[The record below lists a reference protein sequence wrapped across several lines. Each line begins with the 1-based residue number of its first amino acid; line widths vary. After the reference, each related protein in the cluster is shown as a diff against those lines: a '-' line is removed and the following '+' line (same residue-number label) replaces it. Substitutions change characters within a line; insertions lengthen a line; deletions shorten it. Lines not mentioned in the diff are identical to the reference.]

1 MQIYSRNY
9 RCELSIIEA
18 LKLFFAQIFSY
29 KKYIISS
36 IYSEIKS
43 KYQKETFG
51 MVWSI
56 ILPIIPMSLY
66 ILLATIK
73 AFKADDNIPHV
84 FYIAIGLITWLLMS
98 ELIVATMKS
107 IRKNK
112 TTLLKSNFPFSVIY
126 ISSIGEVLFNMS
138 IRMVVLI
145 AIVLYFS
152 IDIKFINVI
161 YTLIAFIPIIMFSFG
176 VGKLLSIIDIYI
188 PDTKRLVDMFLRYGL
203 FLSSVIFPFPTT
215 GTLGELNSFNIFNTF
230 VTSIR
235 ELLYYG
241 HITNI
246 ENFLICS
253 ALGIIIFIIA
263 VFIFIKLEYKVRAN
277 L

>member
-73 AFKADDNIPHV
+73 AFKADNNIPHI

>member
-246 ENFLICS
+246 ENILICS